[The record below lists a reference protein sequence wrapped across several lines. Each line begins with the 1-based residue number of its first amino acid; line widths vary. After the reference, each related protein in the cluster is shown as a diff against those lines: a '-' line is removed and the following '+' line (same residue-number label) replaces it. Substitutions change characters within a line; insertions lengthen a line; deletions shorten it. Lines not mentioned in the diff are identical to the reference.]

1 MAKDKMK
8 VKVDNPWGFV
18 LFVAYFGA
26 LVYFIER
33 NEGFWGTLLAFLQAA
48 LWPAYVVYE
57 TLTRLAI

>member
-33 NEGFWGTLLAFLQAA
+33 NEGFWGVLLAFLQAA

-57 TLTRLAI
+57 ALTRLSI

>member
-8 VKVDNPWGFV
+8 VKVDNPWGWV

-33 NEGFWGTLLAFLQAA
+33 NEGFWGNLLAFLQAA
-48 LWPAYVVYE
+48 LWPAYVIYE
-57 TLTRLAI
+57 TLTRLRI

>member
-8 VKVDNPWGFV
+8 VKVDNPWGWA

-33 NEGFWGTLLAFLQAA
+33 NEGFWGVLFAFIQAA

-57 TLTRLAI
+57 VLRNLQV